1 MGANKYSSLE
11 ELEDQEAQKTVV
23 EPTVPVVEKDPSVVT
38 ETKPEEVKVEKV
50 KTKKV
55 RTKKVKP
62 DNTETP
68 KPE

>member
-11 ELEDQEAQKTVV
+11 ELEDQEAQETVAK
-23 EPTVPVVEKDPSVVT
+23 PIVPVVEKDPSVVT

>member
-11 ELEDQEAQKTVV
+11 ELEDQEAQETVV
-23 EPTVPVVEKDPSVVT
+23 EPTVPVVEKDT
-38 ETKPEEVKVEKV
+38 DAKPEEVKVEKV

>member
-11 ELEDQEAQKTVV
+11 ELEDQEAQETVAK
-23 EPTVPVVEKDPSVVT
+23 PIVPVVEKDPSVVT
-38 ETKPEEVKVEKV
+38 ETKPEEVK
-50 KTKKV
+50 TKKV

-62 DNTETP
+62 DNKTP